1 MMDLL
6 YQKGVITDDDSKK
19 IDNKIGKEK
28 MRYLIA
34 EIIIRSLKSKHSEK
48 YKYFLQSMEESE
60 DIDLK
65 NTAEELGKLSQH
77 SLFCPFGLLGRP

>member
-6 YQKGVITDDDSKK
+6 YQKSVITNDENKE
-19 IDNKIGKEK
+19 IRNKIGKEK
-28 MRYLIA
+28 MRHLIT
-34 EIIIRSLKSKHSEK
+34 EIIIPSLNLEHSEK

-77 SLFCPFGLLGRP
+77 SLFCPFRLLVRP